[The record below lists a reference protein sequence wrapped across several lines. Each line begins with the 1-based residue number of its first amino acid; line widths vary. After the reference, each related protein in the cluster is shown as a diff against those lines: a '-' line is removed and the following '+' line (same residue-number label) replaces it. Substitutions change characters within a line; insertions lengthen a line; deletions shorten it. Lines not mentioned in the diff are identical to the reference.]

1 MPVWF
6 QTTAIKKIFDKGSHT
21 VFWFPSAGE
30 GIGYPLQY
38 SGASLVAQL
47 VKNPLASGTTGF
59 DPWVRSLCPL
69 EDMATYSSILAWR
82 ISMDRRARWA
92 IVHGV
97 AKSPTRLSD

>member
-1 MPVWF
+1 MIP
-6 QTTAIKKIFDKGSHT
+6 GSGGS
-21 VFWFPSAGE
+21 PGE